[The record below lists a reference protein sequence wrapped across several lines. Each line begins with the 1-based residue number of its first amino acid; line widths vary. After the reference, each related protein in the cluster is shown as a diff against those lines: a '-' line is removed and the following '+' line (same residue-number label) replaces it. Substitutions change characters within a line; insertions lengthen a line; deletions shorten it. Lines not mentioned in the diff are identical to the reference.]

1 MENTQCKLKLKELC
15 MAKIMWNTMSYLVVS
30 QLLLHINQKLPRV
43 SNKKTKW
50 SHNKKISLGVLKKD
64 LLTIIDIWLD
74 CIPYKMMQR

>member
-1 MENTQCKLKLKELC
+1 
-15 MAKIMWNTMSYLVVS
+15 MSYLVVS

-50 SHNKKISLGVLKKD
+50 SHKKKD
-64 LLTIIDIWLD
+64 FFGCVKKRFANHYIIDIWLD